1 MHTPKKSIRHKL
13 QVISVIAT
21 MTAVF
26 LASIT
31 FLLTEIMSKRQD
43 MADHYVSVASLIA
56 KNSVGALTFGDTA
69 RATEILASL
78 EDQKY
83 IVFAELRNPDGGLI
97 ARFEN
102 SSNSSSNVSSISEAD
117 VAWRTENFQSQQATV
132 RISGFQFIDVLV
144 PVLFDG
150 EQLGV
155 VQMRAA
161 LSSLVES
168 LISLAYITG
177 VAFLFAMVVAYIL
190 SVQLHRTVSGPIL
203 ELANLMRI
211 VSDTQD
217 YSLQIPVEV
226 GDESDEI
233 DSLNAGFNLMLREIH
248 IRDKRLG
255 MHRAELEQRVI
266 QRTQNLTAAVAAS
279 EEAKKIA
286 EAASL
291 AKSEFLARMS
301 HEIRTPM
308 NGVLGMT
315 ELLLSTTQL
324 DDRQRDYATTIRQS
338 GDALLAIIN
347 DILDFSKIEAGKLE
361 LEVAPFDFR
370 RMIESSAALLA
381 ELAHRKG
388 LELIVDIPPDIP
400 RGMRGD
406 AIRLRQVLINLISNA
421 VKFTEKGEIVVRVRE
436 ISTEAGSTLFRF
448 EIRDTGIGIK
458 AESQALIFDSFSQE
472 DGSDTR
478 RIDGTGLGLAIAKQ
492 LVTLMNGDIGV
503 NSEPGR
509 GSVFWFTTRL
519 ENGEPDTL
527 TLKPERLAGMRAL
540 IVDDNATNRK
550 ILRLQLES
558 WRMDVTEATSGAL
571 ALERLQ
577 QTAHSSESYDVLLL
591 DMQMPEMDGLDL
603 ARAVQATP
611 TLADLVLVLLSSV
624 TGNVQSNEIQEA
636 GISAHLTKPVR
647 RADLYDCLTRTLA
660 DTTSAQTRENP
671 MAKTGIYRKPAN
683 LGAHV
688 LVVDDNLVNQEVARS
703 MLVEMGCRVTVA
715 KNGRE
720 AVAKYQG
727 ASWDAV
733 LMDCQMPEMDG
744 YEATRIMRQWEA
756 KQKASRTPIIALTAN
771 ALQGD
776 RDRCLAAGMDDYLSK
791 PFNIASLFDV
801 LSAHLAD
808 LSAAAAPIESKATTG
823 ASNSND
829 PTPHESK
836 ATTGASNSNEPTPP
850 ESSPTNSKLI
860 RTDTLPA
867 NFETDTVVLEPNAL
881 NTIRKLQQPGE
892 PCLLSKVINLYLET
906 SKELLVN
913 LRTAVDKADANAL
926 VEAAHALKSS
936 SANVGA
942 KVLADL
948 GKRFESMGRRDDLN
962 GAASLLMQFN
972 AEYRRVVDALN
983 REMRDTAA

>member
-13 QVISVIAT
+13 QVISIIAT

-26 LASIT
+26 LASVT

-56 KNSVGALTFGDTA
+56 KNSVGALTFGDSN

-78 EDQKY
+78 GEQKH

-102 SSNSSSNVSSISEAD
+102 SSNSSSDVSSISEAD
-117 VAWRTENFQSQQATV
+117 VAWRMENFQSQKATV
-132 RISGFQFIDVLV
+132 HISGFQFIDVLV

-168 LISLAYITG
+168 MISLAYITG
-177 VAFLFAMVVAYIL
+177 IAFLFAIVVAYIL
-190 SVQLHRTVSGPIL
+190 SVQLNRTVSRPIL

-211 VSDTQD
+211 VSETQD
-217 YSLQIPVEV
+217 YSLQIPVEH

-233 DSLNAGFNLMLREIH
+233 DSLNEGFNLMLREIH
-248 IRDKRLG
+248 QRDKRLG
-255 MHRAELEQRVI
+255 KHREELEQRVI
-266 QRTQNLTAAVAAS
+266 QRTQNLAAAVAAS
-279 EEAKKIA
+279 EEAKKTA

-338 GDALLAIIN
+338 GDSLLAIIN

-370 RMIESSAALLA
+370 RMIESSVALLA
-381 ELAHRKG
+381 EFAHRKG
-388 LELIVDIPPDIP
+388 LELIVDIPPDLP
-400 RGMRGD
+400 RGVRGD

-421 VKFTEKGEIVVRVRE
+421 VKFTENGEIVVRVRA
-436 ISTEAGSTLFRF
+436 ISAEAGSTLFRF

-458 AESQALIFDSFSQE
+458 AESQALIFDAFSQE

-478 RIDGTGLGLAIAKQ
+478 RTDGTGLGLAIAKQ
-492 LVTLMNGDIGV
+492 LVALMNGDIGV

-527 TLKPERLAGMRAL
+527 TLKPELLAGMRAL

-571 ALERLQ
+571 ALEQLR
-577 QTAHSSESYDVLLL
+577 QTANSSESYDVLLL

-603 ARAVQATP
+603 ARAVQAMP
-611 TLADLVLVLLSSV
+611 ALAELVLVLLSSV
-624 TGNVQSNEIQEA
+624 TGDVQNSQIQEA

-647 RADLYDCLTRTLA
+647 RTDLYDCLTRTLA
-660 DTTSAQTRENP
+660 DTVTAETRENA
-671 MAKTGIYRKPAN
+671 MAQTGVCHKPAN

-688 LVVDDNLVNQEVARS
+688 LIVDDNLINQEVARS
-703 MLVEMGCRVTVA
+703 MLVELGCRVTVA

-720 AVAKYQG
+720 AVAEFERD
-727 ASWDAV
+727 SWDAV

-744 YEATRIMRQWEA
+744 YEATRVIRRLEA
-756 KQKASRTPIIALTAN
+756 SRKDSRTPIIALTAN

-776 RDRCLAAGMDDYLSK
+776 RERCLEAGMDDYLSK
-791 PFNIASLFDV
+791 PFNLASLQDM
-801 LSAHLAD
+801 LSAHMAELP
-808 LSAAAAPIESKATTG
+808 AAAAPPESKATAG
-823 ASNSND
+823 ASNS
-829 PTPHESK
+829 K
-836 ATTGASNSNEPTPP
+836 EPSPL
-850 ESSPTNSKLI
+850 ESSQTNSKLI

-913 LRTAVDKADANAL
+913 LRTAIDKADANAL

-942 KVLADL
+942 KVLAEL
-948 GKRFESMGRRDDLN
+948 GKQFESMGRRDDLN
-962 GAASLLMQFN
+962 GAPSLLMQFN
-972 AEYRRVVDALN
+972 AEYRRVVDALT